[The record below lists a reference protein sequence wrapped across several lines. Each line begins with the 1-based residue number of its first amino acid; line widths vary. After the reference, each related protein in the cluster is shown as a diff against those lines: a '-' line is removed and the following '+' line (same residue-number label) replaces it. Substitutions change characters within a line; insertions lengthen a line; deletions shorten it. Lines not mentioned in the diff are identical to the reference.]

1 LASSSLQGACKV
13 DARSQEQ
20 VQPRGF
26 DMSPHDE
33 TEDSMRMEPKQS
45 SIALGLPLAV
55 AVSLVLAACGG
66 GGGTSAEQAPQAPA
80 ARTAPAAG
88 QADPLEGEWRAE
100 VSCQASVRAV
110 QRRLSAKQMREQGTN
125 WKDVLRGF
133 GGKWSGVEPTKDDP
147 CHGALGT
154 MALLARFAEGNL
166 ALLNAESGELGAQA
180 RYELV
185 DDHTISINESEDAL
199 CAPCPV
205 RWTFDIAG
213 DELTFRVQPGAHV
226 LSTWEAAPWVRV
238 R

>member
-1 LASSSLQGACKV
+1 M
-13 DARSQEQ
+13 RRR
-20 VQPRGF
+20 PR
-26 DMSPHDE
+26 
-33 TEDSMRMEPKQS
+33 QA
-45 SIALGLPLAV
+45 SIALGLLLAV
-55 AVSLVLAACGG
+55 VASLMLAACAGG
-66 GGGTSAEQAPQAPA
+66 SGTSDEQASQAPA
-80 ARTAPAAG
+80 ATTSPAAD

-100 VSCQASVRAV
+100 VSCEQSVRAV

-133 GGKWSGVEPTKDDP
+133 GGKWSGVEPTSEDP
-147 CHGALGT
+147 CRGAPGT

-185 DDHTISINESEDAL
+185 DEHTIIVDESEDAL

-205 RWTFDIAG
+205 RWTFEIAG
-213 DELTFRVQPGAHV
+213 DELTFRVHPGAHV
-226 LSTWEAAPWVRV
+226 LSAWEAAPWIRV